1 MCIRDRHN
9 SGRIGSAGQTQI
21 NASRGIDN
29 SGTIYAQGDAVL
41 TTRGHIDNSGVI
53 AAQGNTTLSAS
64 GAGSRIGGTADA
76 VLAAGINP
84 DGSFGNSARL
94 DVGASENVALH
105 GQNLS
110 TGDQFITGSTL
121 DLSNSQSSSRN
132 LTLSA
137 ANGNLDARR
146 ALLAATGTLSAT
158 AAQSLSLI
166 HI

>member
-1 MCIRDRHN
+1 MYAGKIVLVGTEAGVGVRNAGHIGASAGEVVITADGRLHN
-9 SGRIGSAGQTQI
+9 NGRIGSAGQTQI

-41 TTRGHIDNSGVI
+41 NTRGHIDNSGVI

-64 GAGSRIGGTADA
+64 GAGSRIGSTADA

-94 DVGASENVALH
+94 DISASENVALH

-110 TGDQFITGSTL
+110 TGDQFIMAISTHV
-121 DLSNSQSSSRN
+121 
-132 LTLSA
+132 
-137 ANGNLDARR
+137 
-146 ALLAATGTLSAT
+146 
-158 AAQSLSLI
+158 AQYSPPPAP
-166 HI
+166 